1 LPRPHIAIL
10 GLLCA
15 GACATAATAGGQ
27 PAPPSLIVRP
37 AQLLGHTV
45 RLHGTLAARQAGRT
59 VLVQRQAA
67 DGTWAQTAQAVVARD
82 GSFLAR
88 WRAREMGHYAVRATT
103 AGATSRA
110 ASLALTANLVVYR
123 LARATWYGPRFYGKP
138 TACGETMSRT
148 LLGVAHRSLPCGT
161 PVEVMY
167 HGQALTVPVV
177 DRGPFT
183 HGIGYDLTSATAQAL
198 GMAGTSNVGVIP
210 HRGEQMAPP
219 PPFGSTGGV
228 PSVP

>member
-1 LPRPHIAIL
+1 LPRSHTAIL

-15 GACATAATAGGQ
+15 AACTTAATASGQ
-27 PAPPSLIVRP
+27 TAPPSLTVRP

-45 RLHGTLAARQAGRT
+45 RLHGTLSPGDAGRT

-67 DGTWAQTAQAVVARD
+67 DGTWAQTATAVVADD
-82 GSFLAR
+82 GTFLAR
-88 WRAREMGHYAVRATT
+88 WRARQMGHYEVRATM

-110 ASLALTANLVVYR
+110 AGLALTANLAVYR
-123 LARATWYGPRFYGKP
+123 PARATFFGPHFYGKP

-167 HGQALTVPVV
+167 HGQSITVPVV

-183 HGIGYDLTSATAQAL
+183 RGVRFDLTSATAQAL
-198 GMAGTSNVGVIP
+198 GMTGTSTVGVIP
-210 HRGEQMAPP
+210 HRGEEMAPP

-228 PSVP
+228 PAGL